1 MAVVAVL
8 YEPSGKM
15 THVYCP
21 EDSIESLL
29 FVLENGSWAEI
40 VVVEK
45 EYDRLLPHLEAV

>member
-1 MAVVAVL
+1 MAVVEVL

-15 THVYCP
+15 THVYWS

-29 FVLENGSWAEI
+29 FVLKNGSWAEI

-45 EYDRLLPHLEAV
+45 NTTGCCPI

>member
-8 YEPSGKM
+8 YEPNSKM
-15 THVYCP
+15 THVYWS